1 MNSVSILGAG
11 TWGIAIAQMLSSYCN
26 VTVWSAIESEIDNLS
41 ATHIHPNLKDV
52 RLAESILFTK
62 DISVACRNKYIV
74 MAVPSVYVR
83 STAQTIYSYV
93 DDTKIIIDV
102 AKGLEKDTC
111 LTMTG
116 VIRDVLGEK
125 CGNIVALT
133 GPTHAEE
140 VIKGM
145 LTTIVS
151 ASENAENACT
161 VQKLFTNDTM
171 RVYTNPDTLGVEICG
186 CIKNIIAI
194 ASGVSAGLGYGDNIR
209 AALITRGCA
218 EMTRLGIAMGCMPQ
232 TFYGLAGIGDLI
244 VTASSMHS
252 RNNRAGYYIGQG
264 LTVDEAVK
272 KVGMVVEGINAI
284 KPVMQLAEKYGVE
297 MPIVEGMNDV
307 IYNGC
312 DAKTTAKKIFS
323 RELKSEVEK
332 YPFDIAGIE

>member
-1 MNSVSILGAG
+1 
-11 TWGIAIAQMLSSYCN
+11 MLSTYCN
-26 VTVWSAIESEIDNLS
+26 VTLWSAIESEIESLS
-41 ATHIHPNLKDV
+41 ATYIHPNLKDV
-52 RLAESILFTK
+52 RLSEKIHFTK
-62 DISVACRNKYIV
+62 DIKIACGSEYIV
-74 MAVPSVYVR
+74 IAVPSVYVR
-83 STAQTIYSYV
+83 STAGMIRDYV
-93 DDTKIIIDV
+93 DCTKIIIDV

-116 VIRDVLGEK
+116 VIKDVLGDR
-125 CGNIVALT
+125 CSNIVALT

-140 VIKGM
+140 VVKGM

-151 ASENAENACT
+151 ASENIENAEK
-161 VQKLFTNDTM
+161 VQKVFTNDTM

-186 CIKNIIAI
+186 CIKNVIAM

-209 AALITRGCA
+209 SALITRGCA

-244 VTASSMHS
+244 VTASSTHS

-264 LTVDEAVK
+264 MTVSEAVK

-312 DAKTTAKKIFS
+312 DAKTTAEKMFR
-323 RELKSEVEK
+323 RELKSE
-332 YPFDIAGIE
+332 IE

>member
-1 MNSVSILGAG
+1 MNNISILGAG
-11 TWGIAIAQMLSSYCN
+11 TWGTAIAQMLSSYCN
-26 VTVWSAIESEIDNLS
+26 VTVWSAIESEIDNLN
-41 ATHIHPNLKDV
+41 ATYIHPNLKDV
-52 RLAESILFTK
+52 KLSDNIRFTK
-62 DISVACRNKYIV
+62 DITEACRSEYIV

-83 STAQTIYSYV
+83 STAETIHAYV
-93 DDTKIIIDV
+93 DSTKIIIDV

-111 LTMTG
+111 FTMTE
-116 VIRDVLGEK
+116 VIKDVLGDK
-125 CGNIVALT
+125 CTNIVALT
-133 GPTHAEE
+133 GPTHADE
-140 VIKGM
+140 VVKG
-145 LTTIVS
+145 LL
-151 ASENAENACT
+151 
-161 VQKLFTNDTM
+161 QKVFTNDTM

-186 CIKNIIAI
+186 CIKNVIAM
-194 ASGVSAGLGYGDNIR
+194 ASGISAGLGYGDNIR
-209 AALITRGCA
+209 AALITRGCS

-244 VTASSMHS
+244 VTASSTHS

-312 DAKTTAKKIFS
+312 DAKTTAEKMFN

-332 YPFDIAGIE
+332 YPFDVAGIE

>member
-1 MNSVSILGAG
+1 MDNISILGAG
-11 TWGIAIAQMLSSYCN
+11 TWGTAIAQIMSAYCN
-26 VTVWSAIESEIDNLS
+26 VTVWSAIGSEIDVLKE
-41 ATHIHPNLKDV
+41 THIHPNLRDV
-52 RLAESILFTK
+52 RLSDRICFTK
-62 DISVACRNKYIV
+62 DIGTACRSEYIV

-83 STAQTIYSYV
+83 STAKTIRDYV
-93 DDTKIIIDV
+93 DSTKIIIDV

-116 VIRDVLGEK
+116 VIKDVLGDK
-125 CGNIVALT
+125 CTNIVALT

-151 ASENAENACT
+151 ASENLENAEK
-161 VQKLFTNDTM
+161 VQKVFTNDTM

-186 CIKNIIAI
+186 CIKNIIAM

-209 AALITRGCA
+209 SALITRGCA
-218 EMTRLGIAMGCMPQ
+218 EMKRLGTAMGCMPE

-244 VTASSMHS
+244 VTASSTHS

-264 LTVDEAVK
+264 MTVDEAVK

-284 KPVMQLAEKYGVE
+284 KPVMQLAEEYGVE

-312 DAKTTAKKIFS
+312 DAKTTAEKMFR
-323 RELKSEVEK
+323 RELKSE
-332 YPFDIAGIE
+332 IE

>member
-1 MNSVSILGAG
+1 MNNISILGAG
-11 TWGIAIAQMLSSYCN
+11 TWGTAIAQMLSSYCN
-26 VTVWSAIESEIDNLS
+26 VTVWSAIESEIDNLN
-41 ATHIHPNLKDV
+41 ATYVHPNLKDV
-52 RLAESILFTK
+52 KLSANIRFTK
-62 DISVACRNKYIV
+62 DVEEACRSEYIV

-83 STAQTIYSYV
+83 GTAETIHGYV
-93 DDTKIIIDV
+93 DSTKIIIDV

-111 LTMTG
+111 FTMTQ
-116 VIRDVLGEK
+116 VIKDVLGDK
-125 CGNIVALT
+125 CTNIVALT

-140 VIKGM
+140 VVKGM

-151 ASENAENACT
+151 ASENNENACK
-161 VQKLFTNDTM
+161 VQKVFTNDTM

-186 CIKNIIAI
+186 CIKNIIAM
-194 ASGVSAGLGYGDNIR
+194 ASGISAGLGYGDNIR
-209 AALITRGCA
+209 AALITRGCS

-244 VTASSMHS
+244 VTASSTHS

-264 LTVDEAVK
+264 MTVDEAVE

-332 YPFDIAGIE
+332 YPLDVAGIE